1 MKLSAMNDLA
11 NRTDIELL
19 INTFYDRVRKDETIG
34 YIFNTAIGDDWSHH
48 LPKMYQFWD
57 MVLFSAPGYAGSP
70 VRVHTDLD
78 KRIPIDKKHFDHWL
92 KLWDQTVDN
101 LFTGEIAD
109 MAKNKASLMANLIH
123 MKVEMSREGF
133 ETLN

>member
-1 MKLSAMNDLA
+1 MNDIT
-11 NRTDIELL
+11 NRTDIEQL
-19 INTFYDRVRKDETIG
+19 INTFYDRVRKDEVIG
-34 YIFNTAIGDDWSHH
+34 YIFNTAIGNDWSHH
-48 LPKMYQFWD
+48 LPIMYQFWD

-70 VRVHTDLD
+70 VRKHTDLD
-78 KRIPIDKKHFDHWL
+78 KRMPIEKRHFDRWL
-92 KLWDQTVDN
+92 ELWNETIDS
-101 LFTGEIAD
+101 LFAGEIAD